1 MGVGNQDQTAFAF
14 EGKWRE
20 FAPIAY
26 TNLLLT
32 FATLGFYR
40 FWGTTRERQY
50 FWSNTRFIDDTMEW
64 TGTGKELFFG
74 FLIALFA
81 FGLPFLVL
89 NLILQGLLFQNQQVI
104 AGILVV
110 AIYVGLLYLGGV
122 AMFRGLRYRLSRS
135 YWHGIH
141 GGTDSGGWKY
151 GWSYLWKNVVA
162 YICLALLFPWSMTA
176 LWKERWEA
184 MTFGPHRFVSKPD
197 WGSLMPRFLI
207 AYLSP
212 IVIIIGMI
220 VALIPIAIAAGT
232 GIGDDPESV
241 GTVFAIT
248 AFLVLGIYILWP
260 LAALV
265 YYAAYMRQVI
275 NSMTLST
282 LEFEFTASTKA
293 WIKLFLG
300 NVGLY
305 LLAAAAAAI
314 PIGAL
319 GLFAQFGDIT
329 PGESAFASNPFAF
342 AAFIAI
348 LAIPFGLVGPFV
360 RYRNWGFFVRHM
372 EAGGEI
378 NLARLTQSDTKELK
392 QGEGLLDAF
401 DMGAM

>member
-14 EGKWRE
+14 EGKWRD

-40 FWGTTRERQY
+40 FWGTTRERQF
-50 FWSNTRFIDDTMEW
+50 FWGKTRFIDDTLEW
-64 TGTGKELFFG
+64 TGTGLELFFG

-81 FGLPFLVL
+81 FGLPFLTL

-104 AGILVV
+104 AGVLVV
-110 AIYVGLLYLGGV
+110 AIYIGLLYLGGV

-141 GGTDSGGWKY
+141 GGTDEGGWTY

-162 YICLALLFPWSMTA
+162 YLCIALLFPWAMTS
-176 LWKERWEA
+176 LWKQRWEA
-184 MTFGPHRFVSKPD
+184 MTFGPHRFGSKPD
-197 WGSLMPRFLI
+197 WGNLMPRYLI
-207 AYLSP
+207 AYL
-212 IVIIIGMI
+212 
-220 VALIPIAIAAGT
+220 APIAIMIAMIVVMVPILIAT
-232 GIGDDPESV
+232 GRSGSVDEGSV
-241 GTVFAIT
+241 GAAIG
-248 AFLVLGIYILWP
+248 FVGFMVVGFYILWP
-260 LAALV
+260 LAALI

-275 NSMTLST
+275 SSMTLST
-282 LEFEFTASTKA
+282 LEFEFTARTKG

-305 LLAAAAAAI
+305 LIAAAVAAV

-319 GLFAQFGDIT
+319 GLFAQFGDIQ
-329 PGESAFASNPFAF
+329 PGESAFMSNPFAF
-342 AAFIAI
+342 AAFVAL

-360 RYRNWGFFVRHM
+360 RYRNWSFFVRHL

-378 NLARLTQSDTKELK
+378 NLARLTQSETKELK